1 MTFLLKDNVYAVM
14 DYKNTEIECIY
25 ATGVAVTLSYDESTD
40 TANAR
45 IKEYPITP
53 TVTISG
59 DPFANIS
66 LFDCEGDCKAENVEP
81 LKKLTCP
88 SSIRAW
94 KIAEAT
100 KEESEDW
107 KTSVKGVYSFDYFY
121 MDGSSSKSITD
132 YYGGTDGKDN
142 STGWWIF
149 GESATKRTK
158 VVPLKSNSPLRSSP
172 EVTAPL
178 VAERLYI
185 TGELEEE
192 NYSVSFKSASTEAV
206 GSNTYIQFLTSGS
219 GKFYLQKGKT
229 ITGFEGDSSLLTL
242 KHICFKESIMEQD
255 ASRTDSSYKVNAPRH
270 MIQSADS
277 KNTCPAGYV
286 HYELSDKICA
296 AAVKE
301 KKKSFCDEYGN
312 TAKVLIRIIQ
322 IMQIVV
328 PAIVLVLTGVDIARI
343 VLAGNVEEELPKK
356 KKTIIVRF
364 IIMCAFFF
372 LPLITRVVT
381 ELLTDKEIYD
391 ISCLFGEDVI
401 EGEDDGDC
409 VDISGGN
416 GEDGSATGT
425 TN

>member
-1 MTFLLKDNVYAVM
+1 MRKKVLYLVILVLTFFVLKENTYAIM

-59 DPFANIS
+59 DPFSNIS
-66 LFDCEGDCKAENVEP
+66 LFDCDGDCKGENVEP

-94 KIAEAT
+94 KVAEAT

-107 KTSVKGVYSFDYFY
+107 KSSVKGVYSFYY
-121 MDGSSSKSITD
+121 
-132 YYGGTDGKDN
+132 YYGGNTSQYITEYYGGLDGKDN

-149 GESATKRTK
+149 GKSATQRTK
-158 VVPLKSNSPLRSSP
+158 VVPLKSNSSISSSP

-185 TGELEEE
+185 TGELADED
-192 NYSVSFKSASTEAV
+192 YSVSFKSASTEAV
-206 GSNTYIQFLTSGS
+206 GSNTYIQFLTNGS
-219 GKFYLQKGKT
+219 GRYYIQKGKS
-229 ITGFEGDSSLLTL
+229 ITGFDGDSRLLSL

-255 ASRTDSSYKVNAPRH
+255 ASRTDSSYKVNTSRH
-270 MIQSADS
+270 MVQAAGSN
-277 KNTCPAGYV
+277 NTCPAGYV
-286 HYELSDKICA
+286 HYELSDKICKA
-296 AAVKE
+296 DVKD

-328 PAIVLVLTGVDIARI
+328 PAIVLVLTGVDIAKI
-343 VLAGNVEEELPKK
+343 VLAGNIEEELPKK
-356 KKTIIVRF
+356 KKTIIVRL
-364 IIMCAFFF
+364 IVMCAFFF
-372 LPLITRVVT
+372 LPLVTRVVT

-391 ISCLFGEDVI
+391 ISCLFGEDVT
-401 EGEDDGDC
+401 EGESDGDC
-409 VDISGGN
+409 VEIPK
-416 GEDGSATGT
+416 
-425 TN
+425 